1 MVNLFKDNHFF
12 FVTEFSPAAK
22 CLLLL
27 SLLLLG
33 GGGGGFGQFH
43 IVGYTERLSPKGA
56 PALTAPIKRQLWDI
70 T

>member
-1 MVNLFKDNHFF
+1 M
-12 FVTEFSPAAK
+12 FVVAVVVVVG
-22 CLLLL
+22 
-27 SLLLLG
+27 G